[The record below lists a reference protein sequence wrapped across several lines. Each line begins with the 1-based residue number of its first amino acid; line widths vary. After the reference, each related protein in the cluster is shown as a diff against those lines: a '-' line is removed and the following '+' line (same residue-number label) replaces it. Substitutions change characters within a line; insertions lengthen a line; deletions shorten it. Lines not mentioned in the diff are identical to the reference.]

1 MTLFKLPKNQHKSM
15 RKLDHDQK
23 ALTMKS
29 YDFVS
34 NPPTPPPP
42 PKKKKKKKKKTKDE
56 VSFRMKSQTLK
67 SKYTF
72 DKVSHFKPQVNKK
85 IRIF

>member
-1 MTLFKLPKNQHKSM
+1 M

-34 NPPTPPPP
+34 NPPPPHPPP
-42 PKKKKKKKKKTKDE
+42 KKKKTKDE

>member
-23 ALTMKS
+23 ALMIKS

-34 NPPTPPPP
+34 DPPP
-42 PKKKKKKKKKTKDE
+42 KKKKKKTKDE

>member
-15 RKLDHDQK
+15 RELDHDQK
-23 ALTMKS
+23 ALMIKS
-29 YDFVS
+29 YDFCF
-34 NPPTPPPP
+34 TPPPP
-42 PKKKKKKKKKTKDE
+42 KKKTKDE

-72 DKVSHFKPQVNKK
+72 GKVSHFKPQVNKQ

>member
-1 MTLFKLPKNQHKSM
+1 MTLFKLHKNQHKSM

-23 ALTMKS
+23 ALMIKS

-34 NPPTPPPP
+34 NPPP
-42 PKKKKKKKKKTKDE
+42 KKKKKTKDE

-67 SKYTF
+67 SK
-72 DKVSHFKPQVNKK
+72 KK
-85 IRIF
+85 LGFSKDPRLSPPLSS